1 MLGPADYLLLIADL
15 LIEAAAVVLLVKNR
29 ALSKYFTF
37 VLYLCASIATGV
49 GRYAVL
55 KAAGPTDTY
64 VYFYYFSDVILTI
77 CLYFVL
83 MNLYAHVFSEMKAG
97 KLVRVTAMLLLAATA
112 LVSYHTVAS
121 SSDKMITSFAIELS
135 QNLYF
140 VGVVLSYLLWGAMVK
155 LRENRTRLMQLALS
169 MGVYFSAFA
178 GSFALGNLY
187 PKSTVWHYVCHLMVV
202 WLPISW
208 AYTFMKVPED
218 ARTATARV
226 VAPTPQ

>member
-1 MLGPADYLLLIADL
+1 MLGPADYLLLFADL
-15 LIEAAAVVLLVKNR
+15 LIEAVAVVLLIKSK

-37 VLYLCASIATGV
+37 VFYLCASIATGI

-55 KAAGPTDTY
+55 AAAGPSNAY
-64 VYFYYFSDVILTI
+64 IYFYYFSDVLLTI
-77 CLYFVL
+77 CLYLVL
-83 MNLYAHVFSEMKAG
+83 MNLYSLIFAEMKAG
-97 KLVRVTAMLLLAATA
+97 KLVRVTAMVLLIATA
-112 LVSYHTVAS
+112 AVSYHTMAS
-121 SSDKMITSFAIELS
+121 SSHKLLTSFSIELS

-140 VGVVLSYLLWGAMVK
+140 VGVVLSYLLWATMVK

-178 GSFALGNLY
+178 GSFALGNMY

-208 AYTFMKVPED
+208 AYTFMKVSEE

-226 VAPTPQ
+226 IAPTAQ